1 MKKLPLQFLIVAAIG
16 LCPGEAIANLA
27 ASVSQAV
34 TIKVPEVD
42 SDEVRVSDIEVPDI
56 DDEDI
61 ERYEIRTRDRR
72 DRHYDDDEI
81 KFRTRDDK
89 PSKVKIE
96 DDGDIKIKN

>member
-1 MKKLPLQFLIVAAIG
+1 MKKLPLQFLLVAAI
-16 LCPGEAIANLA
+16 AFLA

-34 TIKVPEVD
+34 TINVPEVD

-61 ERYEIRTRDRR
+61 ERHEIRTRDRR

-96 DDGDIKIKN
+96 DDGEIEIKN